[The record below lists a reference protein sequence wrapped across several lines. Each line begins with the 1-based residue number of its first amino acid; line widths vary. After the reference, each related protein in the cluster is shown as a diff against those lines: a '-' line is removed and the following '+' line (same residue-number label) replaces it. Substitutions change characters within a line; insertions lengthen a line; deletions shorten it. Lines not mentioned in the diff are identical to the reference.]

1 MAFCPKCRSEY
12 RPEFTSCK
20 SCGDVALVETLE
32 APETIELSPEDL
44 PNTEPIGF
52 TQGGSGRPIEVDGR
66 VLDPA
71 RIFILANAVKLRDVL
86 ADQQIG
92 ALIFPLD
99 DVLFPDNVPR
109 FEVRVL
115 KEQHERAEKLLVEM
129 WRAADGIEHQEVD
142 IETCPACGE
151 KVPLSVEE
159 CPECGLVVGTGE
171 ERAGA
176 EDA

>member
-1 MAFCPKCRSEY
+1 MAFCPNCRSEF
-12 RPEFTSCK
+12 RPGFTECK
-20 SCGDVALVETLE
+20 ACGGVALVETLE
-32 APETIELSPEDL
+32 APATIELTPEDL

-52 TQGGSGRPIEVDGR
+52 TQGGSGKSLEVDGR
-66 VLDPA
+66 TLDPA
-71 RIFILANAVKLRDVL
+71 RVFILANAVQLRDVL
-86 ADQQIG
+86 ALQQIG
-92 ALIFPLD
+92 SLVVPLD

-115 KEQHERAEKLLVEM
+115 KEQHEKAERLLVDL
-129 WRAADGIEHQEVD
+129 WRQSEGIEHREVD

-151 KVPLSVEE
+151 KVPLNVEE